1 MAICRY
7 IYKEENALRKKRLGS
22 ILISAALIVILAV
35 FLINLKEGSSRA
47 PADAVALSE
56 IMISNK
62 GSVPDNLGGYPD
74 YIELHNGSSERADIS
89 GYGLSDS
96 LLEGAKYVFP
106 AGTVLEPGAY
116 VVVWCGGEAEDDMH
130 APFKLS
136 AGEEAVLFDA
146 SGRPLDTAVL
156 NSVDSGMVLRREGEV
171 WTQAKPCPGYPKTEE
186 GMAEYEA
193 SLKETEDMGLYINE
207 FMASN
212 ATTICDSFGSY
223 SDWIELYN
231 STDTDMDISGFGI
244 SDNLS
249 QPMKYRFPDGT
260 TIAAKGYLVVFCSGN
275 EGMQNGELHAPFG
288 LRSYGEDVV
297 IANRAGRIIDS
308 YSFKNQETDVSMA
321 RVPDGAGE
329 FQSNSQPSPGYPN
342 TGAGYSAFDA
352 ANRLPLGGVYI
363 SEFGGSTG
371 SVASDWVEIYNS
383 TGSAV
388 SLGGYGLSNNPKNPA
403 KWVFPDISIEPG
415 EYLLLYATGSA
426 DKAQKKNLK
435 LNFCISS
442 TGETLFFFDPNGKLI
457 DKLSAGRMKSGQSY
471 GRDGSDNRYYYADP
485 TPGAQNGKGYE
496 GITQLPAF
504 SVTPGIYDNAVTV
517 AITAGEGE
525 TIRYTTDCTTP
536 NASSEVYSGE
546 LSISKNSVI
555 RAAAFR
561 DGYLSGD
568 VATATYLFR
577 SDGVNHALPVV
588 TLVTD
593 PDNLWNSKTGI
604 YATGDQFDPD
614 AASYADTLQSA
625 TYYQA
630 KFATEEQVDTIW
642 EKPAAFSLFDD
653 NGKQVFT
660 QNVGIRIAGSFGR
673 GRAQKGFN
681 VIARKEYGKGSM
693 EYPFFENRP
702 YTEYKAVVLRAG
714 AQDQNRSKIRDEL
727 ASGLLEGTDI
737 NILYQAYR
745 PTVLYLNGEYWGVY
759 FMKEKRNRFFVAQ
772 HENTENNVD
781 LAIGKGFKQ
790 RSYGDNSDW
799 VSLYEYATSHDL
811 SSAEAYAY
819 VSERMD
825 VDSFRDYMIAEI
837 YNGNT
842 DTYNFQYYRLKGGK
856 WKFIFYDFC
865 WGFQSP
871 GHETLAFRMGKTP
884 ADVCSAKLFAAMLQ
898 NKGWRDSFCRRF
910 GELLNTAFAPERVS
924 ALIEELYGYVEPEIK
939 REREKFNKDTFMG
952 VKQPNTNLGTY
963 EGFQSEI
970 SKLKDFAQRRPEEL
984 KRQLQSNLGLSDSY
998 MKEVFG

>member
-1 MAICRY
+1 M
-7 IYKEENALRKKRLGS
+7 RKKRLGS

-116 VVVWCGGEAEDDMH
+116 VVVWCGGEAEDGMH

-186 GMAEYEA
+186 GMAEYEK
-193 SLKETEDMGLYINE
+193 SLKETEDIGLYINE

-321 RVPDGAGE
+321 RIPDGAGE

-371 SVASDWVEIYNS
+371 SVASDWVELHNS

-388 SLGGYGLSNNPKNPA
+388 SLAGYGISNNPKNPA

-442 TGETLFFFDPNGKLI
+442 IGETLFFFDPNGKLI
-457 DKLSAGRMKSGQSY
+457 DKLSAGRMRSGQSY
-471 GRDGSDNRYYYADP
+471 GRDGSDNRFYYAEP

-811 SSAEAYAY
+811 SASDAYNY
-819 VSERMD
+819 VAERMD

-884 ADVCSAKLFAAMLQ
+884 SDVCSAKLFAAMLQ

-910 GELLNTAFAPERVS
+910 GELLNTAFASERVS

-970 SKLKDFAQRRPEEL
+970 SKLKDFAQKRPEEL
-984 KRQLQSNLGLSDSY
+984 KRQLKSNLGLSDSY

>member
-1 MAICRY
+1 M
-7 IYKEENALRKKRLGS
+7 KKKRLGS

-171 WTQAKPCPGYPKTEE
+171 WTQAKPCPGYPKTEA

-193 SLKETEDMGLYINE
+193 SLKETEDIGLYINE

-321 RVPDGAGE
+321 RIPDGAGE

-388 SLGGYGLSNNPKNPA
+388 SLAGYGLSNNPKNPA

-442 TGETLFFFDPNGKLI
+442 TGEALFFFDPNGKLI
-457 DKLSAGRMKSGQSY
+457 DKLSAGRMRSGQSY
-471 GRDGSDNRYYYADP
+471 GRDGSDNRFYYAEP

-614 AASYADTLQSA
+614 AASYADTLKSA

-811 SSAEAYAY
+811 SSADAYNY
-819 VSERMD
+819 VAERMD

-884 ADVCSAKLFAAMLQ
+884 SDVCSAKLFAAMLQ

-970 SKLKDFAQRRPEEL
+970 SKLKEFAQKRPEEI

>member
-1 MAICRY
+1 M
-7 IYKEENALRKKRLGS
+7 RKRRLGS

-74 YIELHNGSSERADIS
+74 YIELHNGSSEKADIS

-106 AGTVLEPGAY
+106 AGTVLEPDAY
-116 VVVWCGGEAEDDMH
+116 VVVWCGGEAEDGMH

-171 WTQAKPCPGYPKTEE
+171 WTQAKPCPGYPKTEA

-193 SLKETEDMGLYINE
+193 SLKETEDIGLYINE

-308 YSFKNQETDVSMA
+308 YSFKNQETDVSVA
-321 RVPDGAGE
+321 RIPDGAGE
-329 FQSNSQPSPGYPN
+329 LQSNSQPSPGYPN

-371 SVASDWVEIYNS
+371 SVASDWVELHNS

-388 SLGGYGLSNNPKNPA
+388 SLAGYGISNNPKNPA

-442 TGETLFFFDPNGKLI
+442 TGEALFFFDPNGKLI
-457 DKLSAGRMKSGQSY
+457 DKLSAGRMRSGQSY

-555 RAAAFR
+555 RAAAYK

-568 VATATYLFR
+568 TATATYLFKG
-577 SDGVNHALPVV
+577 DGVDHALPVV

-614 AASYADTLQSA
+614 AASYADTLKSA

-693 EYPFFENRP
+693 EYPFFDNRP

-790 RSYGDNSDW
+790 RTYGDNSDW

-811 SSAEAYAY
+811 SASDAYNY
-819 VSERMD
+819 VAERMD

-910 GELLNTAFAPERVS
+910 GELLNTAFAPGRVS

-970 SKLKDFAQRRPEEL
+970 SKLKDFAQKRPEEL

>member
-1 MAICRY
+1 M
-7 IYKEENALRKKRLGS
+7 RKKRLGS
-22 ILISAALIVILAV
+22 ILISAALMVILAV

-116 VVVWCGGEAEDDMH
+116 VVVWCGGEAEDGMH

-171 WTQAKPCPGYPKTEE
+171 WTQAKPCPGYPKTEA

-193 SLKETEDMGLYINE
+193 SLKETEDIGLYINE

-321 RVPDGAGE
+321 RIPDGAGE
-329 FQSNSQPSPGYPN
+329 LQSNSQPSPGYPN

-388 SLGGYGLSNNPKNPA
+388 SLAGYGLSNNPKNPA

-442 TGETLFFFDPNGKLI
+442 TGEALFFFDPNGKLI
-457 DKLSAGRMKSGQSY
+457 DKLSAGRMRSGQSY
-471 GRDGSDNRYYYADP
+471 GRDGSDNRFYYAEP

-614 AASYADTLQSA
+614 AASYADTLKSA

-811 SSAEAYAY
+811 SSADAYNY
-819 VSERMD
+819 VAERMD

-884 ADVCSAKLFAAMLQ
+884 SDVCSAKLFAAMLQ

-924 ALIEELYGYVEPEIK
+924 ALIDELYGYVEPEIK

>member
-1 MAICRY
+1 M
-7 IYKEENALRKKRLGS
+7 RKRRLGS

-116 VVVWCGGEAEDDMH
+116 VVVWCGGEAEDGMH

-193 SLKETEDMGLYINE
+193 SLKETEDIGLYINE

-321 RVPDGAGE
+321 RIPDGAGE

-371 SVASDWVEIYNS
+371 SVATDWVELHNS

-388 SLGGYGLSNNPKNPA
+388 SLAGYGLSNNPKNPA

-457 DKLSAGRMKSGQSY
+457 DKLSAGRMRSGQSY
-471 GRDGSDNRYYYADP
+471 GRDGSDNRFYYAEP

-614 AASYADTLQSA
+614 AASYADTLKSA

-759 FMKEKRNRFFVAQ
+759 FLKEKRNRFFVAQ

-884 ADVCSAKLFAAMLQ
+884 SDVCSAKLFAAMLQ

>member
-1 MAICRY
+1 
-7 IYKEENALRKKRLGS
+7 LRKKRLGS

-74 YIELHNGSSERADIS
+74 YIELHNGSTEKADIS

-116 VVVWCGGEAEDDMH
+116 VVVWCGGEAEDGMH

-136 AGEEAVLFDA
+136 AGEEVVLFDA

-171 WTQAKPCPGYPKTEE
+171 WTQAKPCPGYPKTEA

-193 SLKETEDMGLYINE
+193 SLKETEDIGLYINE

-212 ATTICDSFGSY
+212 ATTLCDSFGSY

-249 QPMKYRFPDGT
+249 QPMKYRLPDGT

-321 RVPDGAGE
+321 RIPDGAGE

-371 SVASDWVEIYNS
+371 SVATDWVELHNS

-388 SLGGYGLSNNPKNPA
+388 SLAGYGLSNNPKNPA

-435 LNFCISS
+435 LNFNISS
-442 TGETLFFFDPNGKLI
+442 TGEALFFFDPNGKLI
-457 DKLSAGRMKSGQSY
+457 DKLSAGRMRSGQSY
-471 GRDGSDNRYYYADP
+471 GRDGSDNRFYYAEP

-604 YATGDQFDPD
+604 YATGDRFDPD
-614 AASYADTLQSA
+614 AASYADTLKSA

-653 NGKQVFT
+653 NGQQVFT

-702 YTEYKAVVLRAG
+702 YKEYKAVVLRAG

-871 GHETLAFRMGKTP
+871 GHETLDFRMGKTP
-884 ADVCSAKLFAAMLQ
+884 SDVCSAKLFAAMLQ

-910 GELLNTAFAPERVS
+910 GELLNTAFAPERVT
-924 ALIEELYGYVEPEIK
+924 ALIDELYGYVEPEIK

>member
-1 MAICRY
+1 M
-7 IYKEENALRKKRLGS
+7 RKRRLGS

-74 YIELHNGSSERADIS
+74 YIELHNGSSEKADIS

-106 AGTVLEPGAY
+106 ACTVLEPGAY

-321 RVPDGAGE
+321 RIPDGAGE
-329 FQSNSQPSPGYPN
+329 LQSNSQPSPGYPN

-388 SLGGYGLSNNPKNPA
+388 SLAGYGLSNNPKNPA

-442 TGETLFFFDPNGKLI
+442 TGEALFFFDPNGKLI
-457 DKLSAGRMKSGQSY
+457 DKLSAGRMRSGQSY
-471 GRDGSDNRYYYADP
+471 GRDGSDNRFYYAEP

-614 AASYADTLQSA
+614 AASYADTLKSA

-811 SSAEAYAY
+811 SSADAYNY
-819 VSERMD
+819 VAERMD

-884 ADVCSAKLFAAMLQ
+884 SDVCSAKLFAAMIQ

-970 SKLKDFAQRRPEEL
+970 SKLKEFAQKRPEEI

>member
-1 MAICRY
+1 M
-7 IYKEENALRKKRLGS
+7 RKKRLGS
-22 ILISAALIVILAV
+22 ILISAALMVILAV

-116 VVVWCGGEAEDDMH
+116 VVVWCGGEAEDGMH

-321 RVPDGAGE
+321 RIPDGAGE
-329 FQSNSQPSPGYPN
+329 LQSNSQPSPGYPN

-388 SLGGYGLSNNPKNPA
+388 SLAGYGLSNNPKNPA

-442 TGETLFFFDPNGKLI
+442 TGEALFFFDPNGKLI
-457 DKLSAGRMKSGQSY
+457 DKLSAGRMRSGQSY
-471 GRDGSDNRYYYADP
+471 GRDGSDNRFYYAEP

-614 AASYADTLQSA
+614 AASYADTLKSA

-799 VSLYEYATSHDL
+799 VSLYEYATTHDL
-811 SSAEAYAY
+811 SASDAYNY
-819 VSERMD
+819 VAERMD

-865 WGFQSP
+865 WGFQNP

-884 ADVCSAKLFAAMLQ
+884 SDVCSAKLFAAMLQ

-910 GELLNTAFAPERVS
+910 GELLNTAFAPERVT

-970 SKLKDFAQRRPEEL
+970 SKLKEFAQKRPEEI

>member
-1 MAICRY
+1 M
-7 IYKEENALRKKRLGS
+7 RKKRLGS
-22 ILISAALIVILAV
+22 ILISAALMVILAV

-74 YIELHNGSSERADIS
+74 YIELHNGSTEKADIS

-106 AGTVLEPGAY
+106 AGTVLEPDAY
-116 VVVWCGGEAEDDMH
+116 VVVWCGGEAEDGMH

-171 WTQAKPCPGYPKTEE
+171 WTQAKPCPGYPKTEA
-186 GMAEYEA
+186 GMAEYEK

-212 ATTICDSFGSY
+212 ATTICDSFGNY

-321 RVPDGAGE
+321 RIPDGTGE
-329 FQSNSQPSPGYPN
+329 LQSNSQPSPGYPN

-371 SVASDWVEIYNS
+371 SVATDWVELHNS

-388 SLGGYGLSNNPKNPA
+388 SLAGYGLSNNPKNPA

-442 TGETLFFFDPNGKLI
+442 TGEALFFFDPNGKLI
-457 DKLSAGRMKSGQSY
+457 DKLSAGRMRSGQSY
-471 GRDGSDNRYYYADP
+471 GRDGSDNRFYYAEP

-614 AASYADTLQSA
+614 AASYADTLKSA

-653 NGKQVFT
+653 NGRQVFT

-790 RSYGDNSDW
+790 RTYGDNSDW

-871 GHETLAFRMGKTP
+871 SHETLAFRMGKTP
-884 ADVCSAKLFAAMLQ
+884 SDVCSAKLFAAMLQ

-924 ALIEELYGYVEPEIK
+924 ALIDELYGYVEPEIK

-970 SKLKDFAQRRPEEL
+970 SKLKDFAQKRPEEI

>member
-1 MAICRY
+1 M
-7 IYKEENALRKKRLGS
+7 RKRRLGS

-35 FLINLKEGSSRA
+35 FLINLKEGSLNA
-47 PADAVALSE
+47 PADAVTFSE

-74 YIELHNGSSERADIS
+74 YIELHNGSTERADIS

-171 WTQAKPCPGYPKTEE
+171 WTQAKPCPGYPKTEA

-308 YSFKNQETDVSMA
+308 YSFKNQETDVSVA
-321 RVPDGAGE
+321 RIPDGAGE
-329 FQSNSQPSPGYPN
+329 LQPNSQPSPGYPN

-371 SVASDWVEIYNS
+371 SVASDWVELHNS

-388 SLGGYGLSNNPKNPA
+388 SLAGYGISNNPKNPA

-415 EYLLLYATGSA
+415 EYLLLYATGSS

-442 TGETLFFFDPNGKLI
+442 TGEALFFFDPNGKLI
-457 DKLSAGRMKSGQSY
+457 DKLSAGRMRSGQSY
-471 GRDGSDNRYYYADP
+471 GRDGSDNRFYYAEP

-614 AASYADTLQSA
+614 AASYADTLKSA

-790 RSYGDNSDW
+790 RTYGDNSDW

-884 ADVCSAKLFAAMLQ
+884 SDVCSAKLFAAMLQ

-924 ALIEELYGYVEPEIK
+924 ALIDQLYGYVEPEIK

>member
-1 MAICRY
+1 M
-7 IYKEENALRKKRLGS
+7 RKKRLGS

-74 YIELHNGSSERADIS
+74 YIELHNGSTEKADIS

-116 VVVWCGGEAEDDMH
+116 VVVWCGGEAEDGMH

-249 QPMKYRFPDGT
+249 QPMKYRFPDGI

-321 RVPDGAGE
+321 RIPDGAGE

-371 SVASDWVEIYNS
+371 SVASDWVELHNS

-388 SLGGYGLSNNPKNPA
+388 SLAGYGLSNNPKNPA

-442 TGETLFFFDPNGKLI
+442 TGEALFFFDPNGKLI

-471 GRDGSDNRYYYADP
+471 GRDGSDNRFYYAEP

-614 AASYADTLQSA
+614 AASYADTLKSA

-702 YTEYKAVVLRAG
+702 YKEYKAVVLRAG

-799 VSLYEYATSHDL
+799 VSLYEYATTHDL
-811 SSAEAYAY
+811 SASDAYNY
-819 VSERMD
+819 VAERMD

-884 ADVCSAKLFAAMLQ
+884 SDVCSAKLFAAMLQ

-910 GELLNTAFAPERVS
+910 GELLNTAFAPERVT

>member
-1 MAICRY
+1 M
-7 IYKEENALRKKRLGS
+7 RKRRLGS

-35 FLINLKEGSSRA
+35 FLINLREGSSKA
-47 PADAVALSE
+47 PADAVTLSE

-74 YIELHNGSSERADIS
+74 YIELHNGSTEKADIS

-106 AGTVLEPGAY
+106 AGTVLEPDAY
-116 VVVWCGGEAEDDMH
+116 VVVWCGGEAEDGMH

-186 GMAEYEA
+186 GMAEYEK
-193 SLKETEDMGLYINE
+193 SLKETEDIGLYINE

-249 QPMKYRFPDGT
+249 QPMKYRFPDGS

-321 RVPDGAGE
+321 RIPDGAGE

-388 SLGGYGLSNNPKNPA
+388 SLAGYGISNNPKNPA

-442 TGETLFFFDPNGKLI
+442 TGEALFFFDPNGKLI

-471 GRDGSDNRYYYADP
+471 GRDGSDNRFYYAEP

-546 LSISKNSVI
+546 LSLSKNSVI

-614 AASYADTLQSA
+614 AASYADTLKSA

-781 LAIGKGFKQ
+781 MAIGKGFKQ

-811 SSAEAYAY
+811 SASDAYNY
-819 VSERMD
+819 VAERMD

-884 ADVCSAKLFAAMLQ
+884 SDVCSAKLFAAMLQ

>member
-1 MAICRY
+1 M
-7 IYKEENALRKKRLGS
+7 RKKRLGS

-74 YIELHNGSSERADIS
+74 YIELHNGSTEKADIS

-106 AGTVLEPGAY
+106 AGTVLEPDAY
-116 VVVWCGGEAEDDMH
+116 VVVWCGGDAEDGMH

-171 WTQAKPCPGYPKTEE
+171 WTQAKPCPGYPKTEA

-193 SLKETEDMGLYINE
+193 SLKETEDIGLYINE

-308 YSFKNQETDVSMA
+308 YSFKNQETDVSVA
-321 RVPDGAGE
+321 RIPDGAGE
-329 FQSNSQPSPGYPN
+329 LQPNSQPSPGYPN

-371 SVASDWVEIYNS
+371 SVASDWVELHNS

-388 SLGGYGLSNNPKNPA
+388 SLAGYGISNNPKNPA

-435 LNFCISS
+435 LNFNISS
-442 TGETLFFFDPNGKLI
+442 TGEALFFFDPNGKLI

-471 GRDGSDNRYYYADP
+471 GRDGSDNRFYYAEP

-588 TLVTD
+588 TLVTA

-614 AASYADTLQSA
+614 AASYADTLKSA

-653 NGKQVFT
+653 NGRQVFT

-693 EYPFFENRP
+693 EYPFFQNRP

>member
-1 MAICRY
+1 M
-7 IYKEENALRKKRLGS
+7 RKKRLGS

-74 YIELHNGSSERADIS
+74 YIELHNGSTERADIS

-106 AGTVLEPGAY
+106 AGTVLEPDAY

-156 NSVDSGMVLRREGEV
+156 NSVDSGMVLRREGDT
-171 WTQAKPCPGYPKTEE
+171 WIQAKPCPGYPKTEA

-260 TIAAKGYLVVFCSGN
+260 TIAARGYLVVFCSGN

-321 RVPDGAGE
+321 RIPDGAGE

-371 SVASDWVEIYNS
+371 SVASDWVELHNS

-388 SLGGYGLSNNPKNPA
+388 SLAGYGLSNNPKNPA

-442 TGETLFFFDPNGKLI
+442 TGEALFFFDPNGKLI

-471 GRDGSDNRYYYADP
+471 GRDGSDNRFYYAEP

-759 FMKEKRNRFFVAQ
+759 FLKEKRNRFFVAQ

-799 VSLYEYATSHDL
+799 VSLYEYATTHDL

-884 ADVCSAKLFAAMLQ
+884 SDVCSAKLFAAMLQ

-910 GELLNTAFAPERVS
+910 GELLNTAFAPERVTS
-924 ALIEELYGYVEPEIK
+924 LIDQLYGYVEPEIK

>member
-1 MAICRY
+1 M
-7 IYKEENALRKKRLGS
+7 RKKRLGS

-74 YIELHNGSSERADIS
+74 YIELHNGSSEKADIS

-106 AGTVLEPGAY
+106 AGTVLEPDAY
-116 VVVWCGGEAEDDMH
+116 VVVWCSGDAEDGMH

-186 GMAEYEA
+186 GMAEYEK
-193 SLKETEDMGLYINE
+193 SLKETEDIGLYINE

-321 RVPDGAGE
+321 RIPDGAGE
-329 FQSNSQPSPGYPN
+329 LQSNSQPSPGYPN

-371 SVASDWVEIYNS
+371 SVATDWVELHNS

-388 SLGGYGLSNNPKNPA
+388 NLGGYGISNNPKNPA

-442 TGETLFFFDPNGKLI
+442 TGEALFFFDPNGKLI
-457 DKLSAGRMKSGQSY
+457 DKLSAGRMRSGQSY
-471 GRDGSDNRYYYADP
+471 GRDGSDNRFYYAEP

-799 VSLYEYATSHDL
+799 VSLYEYATTHDL
-811 SSAEAYAY
+811 SASDAYNY
-819 VSERMD
+819 VAERMD

-884 ADVCSAKLFAAMLQ
+884 SDVCSAKLFAAMLQ

>member
-1 MAICRY
+1 M
-7 IYKEENALRKKRLGS
+7 RKKRLGS

-74 YIELHNGSSERADIS
+74 YIELHNGSTERADIS

-116 VVVWCGGEAEDDMH
+116 VVVWCGGEAEDGMH

-186 GMAEYEA
+186 GMAEYEK
-193 SLKETEDMGLYINE
+193 SLKETEDIGLYINE

-260 TIAAKGYLVVFCSGN
+260 TIAAKGYLVVFCSGH

-321 RVPDGAGE
+321 RIPDGAGE

-388 SLGGYGLSNNPKNPA
+388 SLAGYGLSNNPKNPA

-442 TGETLFFFDPNGKLI
+442 TGEALFFFDPNGKLI

-471 GRDGSDNRYYYADP
+471 GRDGSDNRFYYAEP

-614 AASYADTLQSA
+614 AASYADTLKSA

-790 RSYGDNSDW
+790 RTYGDNSDW

-811 SSAEAYAY
+811 SASDAYNY
-819 VSERMD
+819 VAERMD

-884 ADVCSAKLFAAMLQ
+884 SDVCSAKLFAAMLQ

-910 GELLNTAFAPERVS
+910 GELLNTAFASERVS

>member
-1 MAICRY
+1 M
-7 IYKEENALRKKRLGS
+7 RKKRLGS

-74 YIELHNGSSERADIS
+74 YIELHNGSTEKADIS

-116 VVVWCGGEAEDDMH
+116 VVVWCGGEAEDGMH

-171 WTQAKPCPGYPKTEE
+171 WTQAKPCPGYPKTEA

-193 SLKETEDMGLYINE
+193 SLKETEDIGLYINE

-321 RVPDGAGE
+321 RIPDGAGE

-388 SLGGYGLSNNPKNPA
+388 SLAGYGLSNNPKNPA

-442 TGETLFFFDPNGKLI
+442 TGEALFFFDPNGKLI
-457 DKLSAGRMKSGQSY
+457 DKLSAGRMRSGQSY
-471 GRDGSDNRYYYADP
+471 GRDGSDNRFYYAEP

-614 AASYADTLQSA
+614 AASYADTLKSA

-653 NGKQVFT
+653 NGRQVFT

-693 EYPFFENRP
+693 EYPFFDNRP
-702 YTEYKAVVLRAG
+702 YKEYKAVVLRAG

-781 LAIGKGFKQ
+781 MAIGKGFKQ
-790 RSYGDNSDW
+790 RTYGDNSDW

-811 SSAEAYAY
+811 SSAEAYNY
-819 VSERMD
+819 VAERMD

-884 ADVCSAKLFAAMLQ
+884 SDVCSAKLFAAMLQ

>member
-1 MAICRY
+1 M
-7 IYKEENALRKKRLGS
+7 RKRRLGS

-74 YIELHNGSSERADIS
+74 YIELHNGSTEKADIS

-106 AGTVLEPGAY
+106 AGTVLEPDAY
-116 VVVWCGGEAEDDMH
+116 VVVWCGGEAEDGMH

-156 NSVDSGMVLRREGEV
+156 NSVDSGMVLRREGDT
-171 WTQAKPCPGYPKTEE
+171 WIQAKPCPGYPKTEE

-260 TIAAKGYLVVFCSGN
+260 TIAAKGYLVIFCSGN
-275 EGMQNGELHAPFG
+275 EGLHNGELHAPFG

-321 RVPDGAGE
+321 RMPDGTGE
-329 FQSNSQPSPGYPN
+329 LQSNSQPSPGYPN

-388 SLGGYGLSNNPKNPA
+388 SLAGYGLSNNPKNPA

-457 DKLSAGRMKSGQSY
+457 DKLSAGRMRSGQSY
-471 GRDGSDNRYYYADP
+471 GRDGSDNRFYYAEP

-555 RAAAFR
+555 RAAAYR

-604 YATGDQFDPD
+604 YATGDKFDPD

-759 FMKEKRNRFFVAQ
+759 FLKEKRNRFFVAQ

-811 SSAEAYAY
+811 SASDAYNY
-819 VSERMD
+819 VAERMD

-871 GHETLAFRMGKTP
+871 GHETLVFRMGKTP
-884 ADVCSAKLFAAMLQ
+884 SDVCSAKLFAAMLQ
-898 NKGWRDSFCRRF
+898 NRGWRDSFCRRF
-910 GELLNTAFAPERVS
+910 GELLNTAFAPERVT

-939 REREKFNKDTFMG
+939 REREKFNKETFMG
-952 VKQPNTNLGTY
+952 VKQPATNLGSY

-970 SKLKDFAQRRPEEL
+970 SKLKDFAQKRPEEL

>member
-1 MAICRY
+1 M
-7 IYKEENALRKKRLGS
+7 RKKRLGS
-22 ILISAALIVILAV
+22 ILISAALMVILAV

-116 VVVWCGGEAEDDMH
+116 VVVWCGGEAEDGMH

-171 WTQAKPCPGYPKTEE
+171 WTQAKPCPGYPKTEA

-193 SLKETEDMGLYINE
+193 SLKETEDIGLYINE

-321 RVPDGAGE
+321 RIPDGAGE
-329 FQSNSQPSPGYPN
+329 LQSNSQPSPGYPN

-388 SLGGYGLSNNPKNPA
+388 SLAGYGLSNNPKNPA

-442 TGETLFFFDPNGKLI
+442 TGEALFFFDPNGKLI
-457 DKLSAGRMKSGQSY
+457 DKLSAGRMRSGQSY
-471 GRDGSDNRYYYADP
+471 GRDGSDNRFYYAEP

-504 SVTPGIYDNAVTV
+504 SVTPGIYDKAVTV

-614 AASYADTLQSA
+614 AASYADTLKSA

-811 SSAEAYAY
+811 SSADAYNY
-819 VSERMD
+819 VAERMD

-865 WGFQSP
+865 WGFQNP

-884 ADVCSAKLFAAMLQ
+884 SDVCSAKLFAAMLQ

-910 GELLNTAFAPERVS
+910 GELLNTAFAPERVT

-970 SKLKDFAQRRPEEL
+970 SKLKEFAQKRPEEI

>member
-1 MAICRY
+1 M
-7 IYKEENALRKKRLGS
+7 RKRRLGS

-74 YIELHNGSSERADIS
+74 YIELHNGSTEKADIS

-106 AGTVLEPGAY
+106 AGTVLEPDAY
-116 VVVWCGGEAEDDMH
+116 VVVWCGGEAEDGMH

-193 SLKETEDMGLYINE
+193 SLKETENIGLYINE

-321 RVPDGAGE
+321 RMPDGTGE

-371 SVASDWVEIYNS
+371 SVASDWVELHNS

-388 SLGGYGLSNNPKNPA
+388 SLAGYGLSNNPKNPA

-457 DKLSAGRMKSGQSY
+457 DKLSTGRMKSGQSY
-471 GRDGSDNRYYYADP
+471 GRDGSDNRFYYAEP

-504 SVTPGIYDNAVTV
+504 SVTPGIYDDAVTV

-536 NASSEVYSGE
+536 NASSQVYSGE

-604 YATGDQFDPD
+604 YATGNQFDPD
-614 AASYADTLQSA
+614 AASYADTLKSA

-790 RSYGDNSDW
+790 RTYGDNSDW

-811 SSAEAYAY
+811 SASDAYNY
-819 VSERMD
+819 VAERMD

-884 ADVCSAKLFAAMLQ
+884 SDVCSAKLFAAMLQ

-910 GELLNTAFAPERVS
+910 GELLNTAFAPERVT
-924 ALIEELYGYVEPEIK
+924 ALIDELYGYVEPEIK

>member
-1 MAICRY
+1 M
-7 IYKEENALRKKRLGS
+7 RKKRLGS

-116 VVVWCGGEAEDDMH
+116 VVVWCGGEAEDGMH

-171 WTQAKPCPGYPKTEE
+171 WTQAKPCPGYPKTEA

-321 RVPDGAGE
+321 RIPDGAGE

-371 SVASDWVEIYNS
+371 SVASDWVELHNS

-388 SLGGYGLSNNPKNPA
+388 SLAGYGISNNPKNPA
-403 KWVFPDISIEPG
+403 KWVFPDISLEPG
-415 EYLLLYATGSA
+415 EYLLLYATGSS

-442 TGETLFFFDPNGKLI
+442 TGEALFFFDPNGKLI

-471 GRDGSDNRYYYADP
+471 GRDGSDNRFYYAEP

-614 AASYADTLQSA
+614 AASYADTLKSA

-790 RSYGDNSDW
+790 RTYGDNSDW

-884 ADVCSAKLFAAMLQ
+884 SDVCSAKLFAAMLQ

-970 SKLKDFAQRRPEEL
+970 SKLKDFAQKRPEEL

>member
-1 MAICRY
+1 M
-7 IYKEENALRKKRLGS
+7 RKRRLGS

-74 YIELHNGSSERADIS
+74 YIELHNGSSEKADIS

-308 YSFKNQETDVSMA
+308 YSFKNQETDVSVA
-321 RVPDGAGE
+321 RIPDGAGE
-329 FQSNSQPSPGYPN
+329 LQPNSQPSPGYPN

-371 SVASDWVEIYNS
+371 SVASDWVELHNS

-388 SLGGYGLSNNPKNPA
+388 SLAGYGISNNPKNPA

-415 EYLLLYATGSA
+415 EYLLLYATGSS

-442 TGETLFFFDPNGKLI
+442 TGEALFFFDPNGKLI

-471 GRDGSDNRYYYADP
+471 GRDGSDNRFYYAEP

-614 AASYADTLQSA
+614 AASYADTLKSA

-702 YTEYKAVVLRAG
+702 YKEYKAVVLRAG

-799 VSLYEYATSHDL
+799 VSLYEYATTHDL
-811 SSAEAYAY
+811 SSADAYNY
-819 VSERMD
+819 VAERMD

-884 ADVCSAKLFAAMLQ
+884 SDVCSAKLFAAMLQ

-924 ALIEELYGYVEPEIK
+924 ALIDELYGYVEPEIK

-970 SKLKDFAQRRPEEL
+970 SKLKDFAQKRPEEL

>member
-1 MAICRY
+1 M
-7 IYKEENALRKKRLGS
+7 KKRRLGS
-22 ILISAALIVILAV
+22 ILISVALMVILAV
-35 FLINLKEGSSRA
+35 FLINLREGGLNA
-47 PADAVALSE
+47 PADAVTFSE

-106 AGTVLEPGAY
+106 AGTVLEPDAY
-116 VVVWCGGEAEDDMH
+116 VVVWCSGEAEDGMH

-156 NSVDSGMVLRREGEV
+156 NSVDSGMVLRRQGEV

-186 GMAEYEA
+186 GMAEYEK
-193 SLKETEDMGLYINE
+193 SLKETEDIGLYINE
-207 FMASN
+207 FMAGN
-212 ATTICDSFGSY
+212 ATTVCDSFGSY

-321 RVPDGAGE
+321 RIPDGTGE

-388 SLGGYGLSNNPKNPA
+388 NLGGYGISNNPKNPA

-604 YATGDQFDPD
+604 YATGDQFDPE
-614 AASYADTLQSA
+614 AALYADTLKSA

-653 NGKQVFT
+653 SGRQVFT

-693 EYPFFENRP
+693 EYPFFQNRP

-781 LAIGKGFKQ
+781 MDIGKGFKQ
-790 RSYGDNSDW
+790 LTYGDNSDW
-799 VSLYEYATSHDL
+799 VSLYEYATTHDL
-811 SSAEAYAY
+811 SASDAYNY
-819 VSERMD
+819 VAERMD
-825 VDSFRDYMIAEI
+825 VDSFMDYMIAQI
-837 YNGNT
+837 YTGNT

-871 GHETLAFRMGKTP
+871 GHETVAYRMGKTP
-884 ADVCSAKLFAAMLQ
+884 SDVCSAKLFSAMLQ
-898 NKGWRDSFCRRF
+898 NKGWKDRFCRRF
-910 GELLNTAFAPERVS
+910 AELLNTAFTPERVTG
-924 ALIEELYGYVEPEIK
+924 LIDQLYGYVEPEIK

>member
-1 MAICRY
+1 M
-7 IYKEENALRKKRLGS
+7 RKKRLGS

-106 AGTVLEPGAY
+106 AGTVLEPDAY
-116 VVVWCGGEAEDDMH
+116 VVVWCGGEAEDGMH

-321 RVPDGAGE
+321 RIPDGAGE
-329 FQSNSQPSPGYPN
+329 LQSNSQPSPGYPN

-388 SLGGYGLSNNPKNPA
+388 SLAGYGLSNNPKNPA

-442 TGETLFFFDPNGKLI
+442 TGEALFFFDPNGKLI
-457 DKLSAGRMKSGQSY
+457 DKLSAGRMRSGQSY
-471 GRDGSDNRYYYADP
+471 GRDGSDNRFYYAEP

-614 AASYADTLQSA
+614 AASYADTLKSA

-790 RSYGDNSDW
+790 RTYGDNSDW

-811 SSAEAYAY
+811 SSAEAYNY
-819 VSERMD
+819 VAERMD

-884 ADVCSAKLFAAMLQ
+884 SDVCSAKLFAAMLQ

-970 SKLKDFAQRRPEEL
+970 SKLKDFAQKRPEEL

>member
-1 MAICRY
+1 M
-7 IYKEENALRKKRLGS
+7 KKRRLGS

-74 YIELHNGSSERADIS
+74 YIELHNGSTEKADIS

-106 AGTVLEPGAY
+106 AGTVLEPDAY
-116 VVVWCGGEAEDDMH
+116 VVVWCGGEAEDGMH

-171 WTQAKPCPGYPKTEE
+171 WTQAKPCPGYPKTEA

-321 RVPDGAGE
+321 RIPDGAGE
-329 FQSNSQPSPGYPN
+329 LQSNSQPSPGYPN

-371 SVASDWVEIYNS
+371 SVASDWVELHNS

-388 SLGGYGLSNNPKNPA
+388 NLGGYGLSNNPKNPA

-442 TGETLFFFDPNGKLI
+442 TGEALFFFDPNGKLI

-471 GRDGSDNRYYYADP
+471 GRDGSDNRFYYAEP

-593 PDNLWNSKTGI
+593 PDNLWNNKTGI

-790 RSYGDNSDW
+790 RTYGDNSDW

-884 ADVCSAKLFAAMLQ
+884 SDVCSAKLFAAMLQ

-970 SKLKDFAQRRPEEL
+970 SKLRDFAQRRPEEL

>member
-1 MAICRY
+1 M
-7 IYKEENALRKKRLGS
+7 RKKRLGS

-74 YIELHNGSSERADIS
+74 YIELHNGSTERADIS

-106 AGTVLEPGAY
+106 AGTVLEPDAY
-116 VVVWCGGEAEDDMH
+116 VVVWCSGEAEDGMH

-193 SLKETEDMGLYINE
+193 SLKETEDIGLYINE

-321 RVPDGAGE
+321 RIPDGAGE

-388 SLGGYGLSNNPKNPA
+388 NLGGYGISNNPKNPA

-442 TGETLFFFDPNGKLI
+442 TGEALFFFDPNGKLI

-471 GRDGSDNRYYYADP
+471 GRDGSDNRFYYAEP

-614 AASYADTLQSA
+614 AASYADTLKSA

-702 YTEYKAVVLRAG
+702 YKEYKAVVLRAG

-759 FMKEKRNRFFVAQ
+759 FLKEKRNRFFVAQ

-884 ADVCSAKLFAAMLQ
+884 SDVCSAKLFAAMLQ

-970 SKLKDFAQRRPEEL
+970 SKLKDFAQKRPEEI

>member
-1 MAICRY
+1 M
-7 IYKEENALRKKRLGS
+7 RKRRLGS

-74 YIELHNGSSERADIS
+74 YIELHNGSSEKADIS

-186 GMAEYEA
+186 GMAEYEK
-193 SLKETEDMGLYINE
+193 SLKETEDIGLYINE

-321 RVPDGAGE
+321 RIPDGAGE

-371 SVASDWVEIYNS
+371 SVASDWVELHNS

-442 TGETLFFFDPNGKLI
+442 TGEALFFFDPNGKLI

-471 GRDGSDNRYYYADP
+471 GRDGSDNRFYYAEP

-588 TLVTD
+588 TLVTA

-604 YATGDQFDPD
+604 YATGDKFDPD
-614 AASYADTLQSA
+614 AASYADTLKSA

-702 YTEYKAVVLRAG
+702 YKEYKAVVLRAG

-799 VSLYEYATSHDL
+799 VSLYEYATTHDL

-819 VSERMD
+819 VAERMD

-884 ADVCSAKLFAAMLQ
+884 SDVCSAKLFAAMLQ

>member
-1 MAICRY
+1 M
-7 IYKEENALRKKRLGS
+7 RKKRLGS
-22 ILISAALIVILAV
+22 ILISAALMVILAV

-116 VVVWCGGEAEDDMH
+116 VVVWCGGEAEDGMH

-186 GMAEYEA
+186 GMAEYEK
-193 SLKETEDMGLYINE
+193 SLKETEDIGLYINE

-321 RVPDGAGE
+321 RIPDGAGE
-329 FQSNSQPSPGYPN
+329 LQSNSQPSPGYPN

-388 SLGGYGLSNNPKNPA
+388 SLAGYGLSNNPKNPA

-442 TGETLFFFDPNGKLI
+442 TGEALFFFDPNGKLI
-457 DKLSAGRMKSGQSY
+457 DKLSAGRMRSGQSY
-471 GRDGSDNRYYYADP
+471 GRDGSDNRFYYAEP

-811 SSAEAYAY
+811 SSADAYNY
-819 VSERMD
+819 VAERMD

-884 ADVCSAKLFAAMLQ
+884 SDVCSAKLFAAMLQ

-910 GELLNTAFAPERVS
+910 GELLNTAFAPERVT

>member
-1 MAICRY
+1 M
-7 IYKEENALRKKRLGS
+7 RKKRLGS

-74 YIELHNGSSERADIS
+74 YIELHNGSSEKADIS

-116 VVVWCGGEAEDDMH
+116 VVVWCSGEAEDGMH

-186 GMAEYEA
+186 GMAEYEK
-193 SLKETEDMGLYINE
+193 SLKETEDIGLYINE

-212 ATTICDSFGSY
+212 ATTLCDSFGNY

-321 RVPDGAGE
+321 RIPDGAGE
-329 FQSNSQPSPGYPN
+329 LQSNSQPSPGYPN

-371 SVASDWVEIYNS
+371 SVASDWVELHNS

-388 SLGGYGLSNNPKNPA
+388 NLGGYGISNNPKNPA

-442 TGETLFFFDPNGKLI
+442 TGEALFFFDPNGKLI

-471 GRDGSDNRYYYADP
+471 GRDGSDNRFYYAEP

-604 YATGDQFDPD
+604 YATGDKFDPD
-614 AASYADTLQSA
+614 AASYADTLKSA

-702 YTEYKAVVLRAG
+702 YKEYKAVVLRAG

-790 RSYGDNSDW
+790 RTYGDNSDW

-884 ADVCSAKLFAAMLQ
+884 SDVCSAKLFAAMLQ

-970 SKLKDFAQRRPEEL
+970 SKLKDFAQKRPEEI

>member
-1 MAICRY
+1 M
-7 IYKEENALRKKRLGS
+7 RKRRLGS

-74 YIELHNGSSERADIS
+74 YIELHNGSTEKADIS

-156 NSVDSGMVLRREGEV
+156 NSVDSGMVLRREGDT

-186 GMAEYEA
+186 GMAEYEK
-193 SLKETEDMGLYINE
+193 SLKETEDIGLYINE

-260 TIAAKGYLVVFCSGN
+260 KIAARGYLVVFCSGN

-321 RVPDGAGE
+321 RIPDGTGE
-329 FQSNSQPSPGYPN
+329 LQSNSQPSPGYPN

-371 SVASDWVEIYNS
+371 SVASDWVELHNS

-388 SLGGYGLSNNPKNPA
+388 SLAGYGLSNNPKNPA

-435 LNFCISS
+435 LNFNISS

-457 DKLSAGRMKSGQSY
+457 DKLSAGRMRSGQSY

-504 SVTPGIYDNAVTV
+504 SVTPGIYDNTVTV

-614 AASYADTLQSA
+614 AASYADTLKSA

-693 EYPFFENRP
+693 EYPFFQNRP

-811 SSAEAYAY
+811 SASDAYNY
-819 VSERMD
+819 VAERMD

-884 ADVCSAKLFAAMLQ
+884 SDVCSAKLFAAMLQ

-910 GELLNTAFAPERVS
+910 GELLNTAFAPERVT
-924 ALIEELYGYVEPEIK
+924 ALIDQLYGYVEPEIK

-970 SKLKDFAQRRPEEL
+970 SKLKDFAQKRPEEL

>member
-7 IYKEENALRKKRLGS
+7 ILKEENELRKKRLGS

-74 YIELHNGSSERADIS
+74 YIELHNGSTEKADIS

-106 AGTVLEPGAY
+106 AGTVMEPDAY
-116 VVVWCGGEAEDDMH
+116 VVVWCGGEAEDGMH

-171 WTQAKPCPGYPKTEE
+171 WTQAKPCPGYPKTEA

-193 SLKETEDMGLYINE
+193 SLKETEDIGLYINE

-308 YSFKNQETDVSMA
+308 YSFKNQETDVSVA
-321 RVPDGAGE
+321 RIPDGAGE
-329 FQSNSQPSPGYPN
+329 LQPNSQPSPGYPN

-371 SVASDWVEIYNS
+371 SVASDWVELHNS

-388 SLGGYGLSNNPKNPA
+388 SLAGYGISNNPKNPA

-435 LNFCISS
+435 LNFNISS
-442 TGETLFFFDPNGKLI
+442 TGEALFFFDPNGKLI

-471 GRDGSDNRYYYADP
+471 GRDGSDNRFYYAEP

-588 TLVTD
+588 TLVTA

-614 AASYADTLQSA
+614 AASYADTLKSA

-693 EYPFFENRP
+693 EYPFFQNRP

-811 SSAEAYAY
+811 SSAEAYNY
-819 VSERMD
+819 VAERMD

>member
-7 IYKEENALRKKRLGS
+7 ILKEENELRKKRLGS

-35 FLINLKEGSSRA
+35 FLINLKEGSSKA

-74 YIELHNGSSERADIS
+74 YIELHNGSTEKADIS

-106 AGTVLEPGAY
+106 AGTVMEPDAY
-116 VVVWCGGEAEDDMH
+116 VVVWCGGEAEDGMH

-171 WTQAKPCPGYPKTEE
+171 WTQAKPCPGYPKTEA

-193 SLKETEDMGLYINE
+193 SLKETEDIGLYINE

-321 RVPDGAGE
+321 RIPDGAGE

-371 SVASDWVEIYNS
+371 SVASDWVELHNS

-388 SLGGYGLSNNPKNPA
+388 SLAGYGISNNPKNPA

-435 LNFCISS
+435 LNFNISS
-442 TGETLFFFDPNGKLI
+442 TGEALFFFDPNGKLI

-471 GRDGSDNRYYYADP
+471 GRDGSDNRFYYAEP

-588 TLVTD
+588 TLVTA

-614 AASYADTLQSA
+614 AASYADTLKSA

-653 NGKQVFT
+653 NGRQVFT

-693 EYPFFENRP
+693 EYPFFQNRP

-811 SSAEAYAY
+811 SSADAYNY
-819 VSERMD
+819 VAERMD

>member
-1 MAICRY
+1 M
-7 IYKEENALRKKRLGS
+7 RKRRLGS

-35 FLINLKEGSSRA
+35 FLINLKEGSSKA

-74 YIELHNGSSERADIS
+74 YIELHNGSTEKADIS

-106 AGTVLEPGAY
+106 AGTVLEPDAY
-116 VVVWCGGEAEDDMH
+116 VVVWCGGEAEDGMH

-321 RVPDGAGE
+321 RIPDGAGE

-371 SVASDWVEIYNS
+371 SVASDWVELHNS

-388 SLGGYGLSNNPKNPA
+388 SLAGYGLSNNPKNPA

-442 TGETLFFFDPNGKLI
+442 TGEALFFFDPNGKLI

-471 GRDGSDNRYYYADP
+471 GRDGSDNRFYYAEP

-504 SVTPGIYDNAVTV
+504 SVIPGIYDNAVTV

-811 SSAEAYAY
+811 SASDAYNY
-819 VSERMD
+819 VAERMD

-910 GELLNTAFAPERVS
+910 GELLNTAFAPGRVS

>member
-1 MAICRY
+1 M
-7 IYKEENALRKKRLGS
+7 RKRRLGS

-74 YIELHNGSSERADIS
+74 YIELHNGSTEKADIS

-116 VVVWCGGEAEDDMH
+116 VVVWCGGEAEDGMH

-171 WTQAKPCPGYPKTEE
+171 WTQAKPCPGYPKTEA

-193 SLKETEDMGLYINE
+193 SLKETEDIGLYINE

-275 EGMQNGELHAPFG
+275 EGMQKGELHAPFG

-321 RVPDGAGE
+321 RIPDGTGE
-329 FQSNSQPSPGYPN
+329 LQSNSQPSPGYPN

-363 SEFGGSTG
+363 SEFGGSTD

-435 LNFCISS
+435 LNFNISS
-442 TGETLFFFDPNGKLI
+442 TGEALFFFDPNGKLI

-471 GRDGSDNRYYYADP
+471 GRDGSDNRFYYAKP

-811 SSAEAYAY
+811 SASDAYNY
-819 VSERMD
+819 VAERMD

-884 ADVCSAKLFAAMLQ
+884 SDVCSAKLFAAMLQ

-910 GELLNTAFAPERVS
+910 GELLNTAFASERVS

-970 SKLKDFAQRRPEEL
+970 SKLKDFAQKRPEEL

>member
-1 MAICRY
+1 M
-7 IYKEENALRKKRLGS
+7 RKRRLGS

-35 FLINLKEGSSRA
+35 FLINLKEGSLNA
-47 PADAVALSE
+47 PADAVTFSE

-74 YIELHNGSSERADIS
+74 YIELHNGSTEKADIS

-106 AGTVLEPGAY
+106 AGTVLEPDAY
-116 VVVWCGGEAEDDMH
+116 VVVWCGGEAEDGMH

-156 NSVDSGMVLRREGEV
+156 NSVDSGMVLRREGEI
-171 WTQAKPCPGYPKTEE
+171 WTQAKPCPGYPKTEA

-321 RVPDGAGE
+321 RIPDGAGE

-371 SVASDWVEIYNS
+371 SVATDWVELHNS

-388 SLGGYGLSNNPKNPA
+388 SLAGYGLSNNPKNPA

-442 TGETLFFFDPNGKLI
+442 TGEALFFFDPNGKLI
-457 DKLSAGRMKSGQSY
+457 DKLSAGRMRSGQSY
-471 GRDGSDNRYYYADP
+471 GRDGSDNRFYYAEP

-614 AASYADTLQSA
+614 AASYADTLKSA

-884 ADVCSAKLFAAMLQ
+884 SDVCSAKLFAAMLQ

-910 GELLNTAFAPERVS
+910 AELLDTAFAPERVS

-970 SKLKDFAQRRPEEL
+970 SKLKDFAQKRPEEL

>member
-1 MAICRY
+1 M
-7 IYKEENALRKKRLGS
+7 RKRRLGS

-74 YIELHNGSSERADIS
+74 YIELHNGSSEKADIS

-308 YSFKNQETDVSMA
+308 YSFKNQETDVSVA
-321 RVPDGAGE
+321 RIPDGAGE
-329 FQSNSQPSPGYPN
+329 LQPNSQPSPGYPN

-371 SVASDWVEIYNS
+371 SVASDWVELHNS

-388 SLGGYGLSNNPKNPA
+388 SLAGYGISNNPKNPA

-415 EYLLLYATGSA
+415 EYLLLYATGSS

-442 TGETLFFFDPNGKLI
+442 TGEALFFFDPNGKLI

-471 GRDGSDNRYYYADP
+471 GRDGSDNRFYYAEP

-614 AASYADTLQSA
+614 AASYADTLKSA

-790 RSYGDNSDW
+790 RTYGDNSDW

-884 ADVCSAKLFAAMLQ
+884 SDVCSAKLFAAMLQ

-970 SKLKDFAQRRPEEL
+970 SKLKDFAQRRPEDL

>member
-1 MAICRY
+1 M
-7 IYKEENALRKKRLGS
+7 RKKRLGS

-74 YIELHNGSSERADIS
+74 YIELHNGSTEKADIS

-116 VVVWCGGEAEDDMH
+116 VVVWCGGEAEDGMH

-186 GMAEYEA
+186 GMAEYEK
-193 SLKETEDMGLYINE
+193 SLKETEDIGLYINE

-275 EGMQNGELHAPFG
+275 EGIQNGELHAPFG

-321 RVPDGAGE
+321 RIPDGAGE

-371 SVASDWVEIYNS
+371 SVASDWVELHNS

-442 TGETLFFFDPNGKLI
+442 TGEALFFFDPNGKLI

-471 GRDGSDNRYYYADP
+471 GRDGSDNRFYYAEP

-577 SDGVNHALPVV
+577 GDGVNHALPVV

-614 AASYADTLQSA
+614 AASYADTLKSA

-693 EYPFFENRP
+693 EYPFFDNRP

-884 ADVCSAKLFAAMLQ
+884 SDVCSAKLFAAMLQ

-970 SKLKDFAQRRPEEL
+970 SKLRDFAQRRPEEL

>member
-1 MAICRY
+1 M
-7 IYKEENALRKKRLGS
+7 RKRRLGS

-106 AGTVLEPGAY
+106 AGTVLEPDAY
-116 VVVWCGGEAEDDMH
+116 VVVWCGGEAEDGMH

-186 GMAEYEA
+186 GMAEYEK
-193 SLKETEDMGLYINE
+193 SLKETEDIGLYINE

-212 ATTICDSFGSY
+212 ATTLCDSFGSY

-297 IANRAGRIIDS
+297 IANKAGRIIDS

-321 RVPDGAGE
+321 RIPDGVGE

-371 SVASDWVEIYNS
+371 SVATDWVELHNS

-388 SLGGYGLSNNPKNPA
+388 SLAGYGISNNPKNPA

-442 TGETLFFFDPNGKLI
+442 TGEALFFFDPNGKLI
-457 DKLSAGRMKSGQSY
+457 DKLSAGRMRSGQSY
-471 GRDGSDNRYYYADP
+471 GRDGSDNRFYYAEP

-614 AASYADTLQSA
+614 AASYADTLKSA

-790 RSYGDNSDW
+790 RTYGDNSDW

-811 SSAEAYAY
+811 SSAEAYNY
-819 VSERMD
+819 VAERMD

-884 ADVCSAKLFAAMLQ
+884 SDVCSAKLFAAMLQ

-910 GELLNTAFAPERVS
+910 AELLNTAFAPERVS

>member
-1 MAICRY
+1 M
-7 IYKEENALRKKRLGS
+7 RKKRLGS

-74 YIELHNGSSERADIS
+74 YIELHNGSTERADIS

-116 VVVWCGGEAEDDMH
+116 VVVWCGGEAEDGMH

-186 GMAEYEA
+186 GMAEYEK
-193 SLKETEDMGLYINE
+193 SLKETEDIGLYINE

-321 RVPDGAGE
+321 RIPDGAGE
-329 FQSNSQPSPGYPN
+329 LQSNSQPSPGYPN

-371 SVASDWVEIYNS
+371 SVASDWVELHNS

-388 SLGGYGLSNNPKNPA
+388 SLGGYGISNNPKNPA

-442 TGETLFFFDPNGKLI
+442 TGEALFFFDPNGKLI

-471 GRDGSDNRYYYADP
+471 GRDGSDNRFYYADP

-561 DGYLSGD
+561 DGYLAGD

-604 YATGDQFDPD
+604 YATGDKFDPD

-727 ASGLLEGTDI
+727 ASGLLERTDI

-799 VSLYEYATSHDL
+799 VSLYEYATTHDL
-811 SSAEAYAY
+811 SASDAYNY
-819 VSERMD
+819 VAERMD

-884 ADVCSAKLFAAMLQ
+884 SDVCSAKLFAAMLQ

-970 SKLKDFAQRRPEEL
+970 SKLKDFAQKRPEEL

>member
-1 MAICRY
+1 M
-7 IYKEENALRKKRLGS
+7 RKRRLGS

-74 YIELHNGSSERADIS
+74 YIELHNGSTEKADIS

-156 NSVDSGMVLRREGEV
+156 NSVDSGMVLRREGDT
-171 WTQAKPCPGYPKTEE
+171 WIQAKPCPGYPKTEA

-260 TIAAKGYLVVFCSGN
+260 TIAARGYLVVFCSGN

-321 RVPDGAGE
+321 RIPDGTGE
-329 FQSNSQPSPGYPN
+329 LQPNSQPSPGYPN

-371 SVASDWVEIYNS
+371 SVASDWVELHNS

-388 SLGGYGLSNNPKNPA
+388 SLAGYGLSNNPKNPA

-435 LNFCISS
+435 LNFNISS
-442 TGETLFFFDPNGKLI
+442 TGEALFFFDPNGKLI

-471 GRDGSDNRYYYADP
+471 GRDGSDNRFYYAEP

-593 PDNLWNSKTGI
+593 PDNLWNNKTGI

-702 YTEYKAVVLRAG
+702 YKEYKAVVLRAG

-871 GHETLAFRMGKTP
+871 GHDTLAFRMGKTP
-884 ADVCSAKLFAAMLQ
+884 SDVCSAKLFAAMLQ

-910 GELLNTAFAPERVS
+910 GELLNTAFAPERVT